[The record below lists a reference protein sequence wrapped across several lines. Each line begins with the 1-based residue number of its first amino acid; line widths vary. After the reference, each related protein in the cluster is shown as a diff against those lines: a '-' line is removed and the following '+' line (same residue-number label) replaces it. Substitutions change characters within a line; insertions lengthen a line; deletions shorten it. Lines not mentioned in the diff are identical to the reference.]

1 MLQRNFINFKKTYIM
16 QNFNSQL
23 LVKASIKKQ
32 SNFKNFVKSFFKA
45 AVYFLAV
52 TISGLVLGALV
63 LETIVYLTN

>member
-1 MLQRNFINFKKTYIM
+1 M

-32 SNFKNFVKSFFKA
+32 SNFKNFINASI
-45 AVYFLAV
+45 YFLCVIA
-52 TISGLVLGALV
+52 SGLVLGALT